1 LTPKLK
7 DSRSGLDVVAF
18 TAISL
23 GLIYVGTCK
32 IEIAKAISFSLM
44 SMTEFEL
51 EEPLIRLL
59 PLGIGLLYLGKQVTT
74 TP

>member
-1 LTPKLK
+1 MTPILK
-7 DSRSGLDVVAF
+7 DSRSGLDVMAF

-32 IEIAKAISFSLM
+32 IEIAKAISFALM

-51 EEPLIRLL
+51 EEPITRLL